1 MGRFDGRVAIV
12 TGGGHGLGRAYS
24 HALAKEGAKVAVVD
38 QDGPATIKVADEI
51 AEAGGTAI
59 PLKVDVSSEEAT
71 QAMAKATID
80 KFGRIDA
87 LVNNAAI
94 FQTVRP
100 ERFDN
105 MEDITLEEWNRIMS
119 VNVAGVF
126 LCCKAVV
133 PQMKNQSYGK
143 IVNIS
148 STTALQG
155 LHPLAPYMV
164 SKASVVGIT
173 RGLARELGAWNITVN
188 TVAPGGTM
196 SNDNANEETLR
207 AQQERMSS
215 IGSDARSL
223 SGVQIRA
230 IRRVERPDD
239 LVGTVMFLCSSD
251 SDFVSGQ
258 LISVDGGSYMN

>member
-24 HALAKEGAKVAVVD
+24 RGLANEGAMVAVVD
-38 QDGPATIKVADEI
+38 QDGPATVRVADEI
-51 AEAGGTAI
+51 TEAGGKAL
-59 PLKVDVSSEEAT
+59 PLTIDVSSEEAT
-71 QAMAKATID
+71 QNMAKATIE

-87 LVNNAAI
+87 IVNNAAI

-100 ERFDN
+100 ERFEQ
-105 MEDITLEEWNRIMS
+105 MEDITLTEWNRIMS

-133 PQMKNQSYGK
+133 PQMKAQSYGK

-173 RGLARELGAWNITVN
+173 RGLARELGPWNITVN

-196 SNDNANEETLR
+196 SSDTANEETLR
-207 AQQERMSS
+207 AQQERMSN
-215 IGSDARSL
+215 IGASGGL